1 MTRSLLAMAP
11 ILPQQME
18 ELEQHFSVIKLW
30 KETDP
35 EDTLHA
41 RSKEVRA
48 ILSTYNGPKISKRL
62 MGALPNLEIVCQ
74 YGVGVNNID
83 LAEAERRNIAVTYT
97 PDVLTDDVAD
107 TAMGLVLAVMRRLC
121 EADMFV
127 RVGQWTQNSSA
138 FPLGS
143 SLTRKTMGIVGLGRI
158 GRAIAR
164 RAEAFGMDIIYF
176 GRKKKN
182 DVPYTYFDD
191 LAEMAAKCDV
201 LMLSCVGGEET
212 NQLIN
217 AEILNALGAK
227 GVLINIARGSVV
239 DEAALIEAL
248 VTKQIAAAGLDVY
261 AKEPYVPEELL
272 KMDNVVLLPHI
283 ASATSETRAVMGEL
297 VIENL
302 LAHFDGRALIS
313 PVL

>member
-248 VTKQIAAAGLDVY
+248 VTKQIAAVGLDVY

>member
-283 ASATSETRAVMGEL
+283 ARATSETRAVMGEL

>member
-18 ELEQHFSVIKLW
+18 ELEHHFSVIKLW
-30 KETDP
+30 KEIDP

-62 MGALPNLEIVCQ
+62 MSALPNLEIVCQ

-107 TAMGLVLAVMRRLC
+107 TAMGLVLSVMRRLC

-164 RAEAFGMDIIYF
+164 RAEAFGMEIIYF

-217 AEILNALGAK
+217 EEILNVLGAK